1 MRCFG
6 RCLGGAPPEATR
18 GPSGDASDAPA
29 SPFPSREPPAPRER
43 PRQTLTAAAI
53 AAREAHEARA
63 ANRAGGHADPQL
75 DEDDARFR
83 EPWWDAPPDPAAG
96 ILSSSRSPYDTD
108 DDAPTFPGDFDREL
122 DHLERAQLAQTL
134 TDQHEYFASRR
145 A

>member
-6 RCLGGAPPEATR
+6 RCLGGAPPEATQ

-83 EPWWDAPPDPAAG
+83 EPWWDATPDPAAG

>member
-1 MRCFG
+1 MLRAVSRG
-6 RCLGGAPPEATR
+6 RASR
-18 GPSGDASDAPA
+18 GDAGSPSGDVPDAPA
-29 SPFPSREPPAPRER
+29 SSFPRRASAPRER

-63 ANRAGGHADPQL
+63 VNRAGGHSDPQL

-96 ILSSSRSPYDTD
+96 ILYDTD
-108 DDAPTFPGDFDREL
+108 DDAPTFPGDFEREL

-145 A
+145 S